1 MPSALTDLS
10 FTYTGALAQVQAPAG
25 GGGGGAPAPA
35 APAAGGSGGGGGGGS
50 PAGGGAGGITPLLF
64 PILIFAAFYFFF
76 IRPQQKKAKDLES
89 KLKKGDRVFTNAGIF
104 GTIIVLKDK
113 RATLEIAKG
122 VQIEVRRDAIGGI
135 DEGDEKPAAKDDDKK
150 SEKKDDAKAADAKK

>member
-10 FTYTGALAQVQAPAG
+10 FTYASALAQVQAPAG

-35 APAAGGSGGGGGGGS
+35 APGGGSGGGGGGS

-104 GTIIVLKDK
+104 GTIVVLKDK

-135 DEGDEKPAAKDDDKK
+135 DEGDDAKPAADDKK
-150 SEKKDDAKAADAKK
+150 SDKKDDAKAADAKK

>member
-10 FTYTGALAQVQAPAG
+10 FTYAGALAQVQAPA

-35 APAAGGSGGGGGGGS
+35 APAAGGSGGGGGS

-135 DEGDEKPAAKDDDKK
+135 DEGDDAKPAAKDDDKK
-150 SEKKDDAKAADAKK
+150 SDKKDDAKVADSKK